1 MYHGLNGSSL
11 EGHLPK
17 LYTLSFCNSTK
28 GMVESRISCKRW
40 SLCLLSIS
48 LFLFVLYLLFITVFF
63 HSIYLLRFFTGILHS
78 NFKPH
83 TVRLKTHTPKLSFL
97 FLFFRFLSFAFCIL
111 VLSPH
116 NFDLQRGNHDVNHA
130 SSLIFLFSIKDP
142 RRHVGRRLPS
152 LRAIQ
157 FLSIL
162 SFFFTKVAKGRRSGV
177 IRMDLR
183 NILEKFSN
191 AIACISMSDVKH
203 QICCKFIKGEL

>member
-83 TVRLKTHTPKLSFL
+83 TVRLKTHIPKLSFFFFFFFSFFS
-97 FLFFRFLSFAFCIL
+97 FLFFCFFCFFCIL

-130 SSLIFLFSIKDP
+130 SSLIFLFSCEDP

-162 SFFFTKVAKGRRSGV
+162 SVRSLPLWSCDIDMNFFEFY
-177 IRMDLR
+177 
-183 NILEKFSN
+183 
-191 AIACISMSDVKH
+191 
-203 QICCKFIKGEL
+203 

>member
-40 SLCLLSIS
+40 LLCLLSIS

-97 FLFFRFLSFAFCIL
+97 FLFLFFRFLSFVFCIL

-130 SSLIFLFSIKDP
+130 SSLIFLFSSKDP
-142 RRHVGRRLPS
+142 RRHVSRRLPS

-162 SFFFTKVAKGRRSGV
+162 SFFFYKSCYRKKIGRHENGSQKHLGKV
-177 IRMDLR
+177 
-183 NILEKFSN
+183 LECYSLHFY
-191 AIACISMSDVKH
+191 V
-203 QICCKFIKGEL
+203 

>member
-1 MYHGLNGSSL
+1 MVGDSNLLSSGNKVYHGLNGSSL

-83 TVRLKTHTPKLSFL
+83 AVRLKTHTTKLSFL
-97 FLFFRFLSFAFCIL
+97 FLFPFFSLFYFVFFLYTGTFTSQFR
-111 VLSPH
+111 
-116 NFDLQRGNHDVNHA
+116 
-130 SSLIFLFSIKDP
+130 SSA
-142 RRHVGRRLPS
+142 R
-152 LRAIQ
+152 
-157 FLSIL
+157 
-162 SFFFTKVAKGRRSGV
+162 
-177 IRMDLR
+177 
-183 NILEKFSN
+183 
-191 AIACISMSDVKH
+191 
-203 QICCKFIKGEL
+203 

>member
-28 GMVESRISCKRW
+28 GMVESRISSKRW
-40 SLCLLSIS
+40 LLCLLSIS
-48 LFLFVLYLLFITVFF
+48 LFLFVLYVILSLYYF

-97 FLFFRFLSFAFCIL
+97 FLFLFRFFFFFCCCCCFFFCIL

-142 RRHVGRRLPS
+142 RRHVSRRLPS

-157 FLSIL
+157 FLSKL
-162 SFFFTKVAKGRRSGV
+162 SV
-177 IRMDLR
+177 
-183 NILEKFSN
+183 
-191 AIACISMSDVKH
+191 MSLPLWSCDIDMNFL
-203 QICCKFIKGEL
+203 QFY

>member
-97 FLFFRFLSFAFCIL
+97 FLFLFFLFFNLFFVFCIL

-142 RRHVGRRLPS
+142 RRHVSRRLPS

-162 SFFFTKVAKGRRSGV
+162 SVRSLPLWSCDIDMNFFQFY
-177 IRMDLR
+177 
-183 NILEKFSN
+183 
-191 AIACISMSDVKH
+191 
-203 QICCKFIKGEL
+203 

>member
-1 MYHGLNGSSL
+1 MYHGLNRSSL

-28 GMVESRISCKRW
+28 GMVESRISSKRW
-40 SLCLLSIS
+40 LLCLLSIS
-48 LFLFVLYLLFITVFF
+48 LFLFVLYVILSLYYF

-97 FLFFRFLSFAFCIL
+97 FLFLFFLFFNLFFVFCIL

-116 NFDLQRGNHDVNHA
+116 NFDLQRGNHDVNRA
-130 SSLIFLFSIKDP
+130 SSLIFLFSSKDP
-142 RRHVGRRLPS
+142 RRHVGRRLPG

-162 SFFFTKVAKGRRSGV
+162 SV
-177 IRMDLR
+177 
-183 NILEKFSN
+183 
-191 AIACISMSDVKH
+191 MS
-203 QICCKFIKGEL
+203 LPL

>member
-1 MYHGLNGSSL
+1 MYHGLNRSSL

-97 FLFFRFLSFAFCIL
+97 FLFVLFFCFLFFVFCIL

-142 RRHVGRRLPS
+142 RRHVVRRLPS

-162 SFFFTKVAKGRRSGV
+162 SVRSLPLWSCDIDMNFFQFY
-177 IRMDLR
+177 
-183 NILEKFSN
+183 
-191 AIACISMSDVKH
+191 
-203 QICCKFIKGEL
+203 